1 MLDNKGYTVIES
13 FIAALIFFAAVS
25 AVLYVYSKE
34 YSLYINNNSRIE
46 VQENMRIALKKM
58 YRGIRQAGSVI
69 SCSDTELILE
79 PAPDDNVRGFRYDHA
94 GKEVEVNVG
103 GIYLPV
109 ASQITYLHFD
119 YSTESRVVK
128 ITIKGQK
135 GNSGV
140 LEMSTSVQVRAD

>member
-1 MLDNKGYTVIES
+1 MPDNKGYTVIETL
-13 FIAALIFFAAVS
+13 IAALIFFAAVS

-34 YSLYINNNSRIE
+34 YSLYLSNNSRIE

-58 YRGIRQAGSVI
+58 HRGIRQAGSVT
-69 SCSDTELILE
+69 SCSDTEIILE
-79 PAPDDNVRGFRYDHA
+79 PAPDDNVRGFRHDPA

-103 GIYLPV
+103 GVYLPV

-119 YSTESRVVK
+119 YSMTSRVVK

-135 GNSGV
+135 GDSGV
-140 LEMSTSVQVRAD
+140 LEMSTNVQVRAD

>member
-1 MLDNKGYTVIES
+1 MPDNKGYTVIETLV
-13 FIAALIFFAAVS
+13 AVLIFFAAVS
-25 AVLYVYSKE
+25 AVLYVYAQE
-34 YSLYINNNSRIE
+34 YSLYTDNNSRIE

-79 PAPDDNVRGFRYDHA
+79 PAPDDNVRGFRYDQA

-103 GIYLPV
+103 GVYLPV

-119 YSTESRVVK
+119 YNTASRVVK
-128 ITIKGQK
+128 ITINGQK

-140 LEMSTSVQVRAD
+140 LEMSTSAQVRAD